1 MSSSGT
7 TERGARRP
15 AWGREWR
22 ISAVPGGWGGAAAFV
37 VTGAAVALLAYDRG
51 SYYYGA
57 WPGGY
62 LGVWRTVVALSGLA
76 AIAVLAGTRGELR
89 LSRPALAA
97 LGAMGLLWAW
107 TAASWLWSDDRAATA
122 TDIRFLLVYVAA
134 LGALILGGAGGR
146 AVPVALGT
154 LAGITAVAS
163 YTLATRLYPGVF
175 GMFTA
180 GSQFGRLYQPIGYW
194 NALGA
199 YTGVGVLLALG
210 FAARAGMLVRMLSAG
225 ALLALAPVVYL
236 TFSRGALI
244 SLAVGL
250 VVMVAIDRR
259 RLQLVAAMAAGSIGA
274 IGAVLAVHAHP
285 ALTIFQRQ
293 LGPQRAQGA
302 ATAARLVTLVPLALG
317 AAALFAGL
325 EARISVPPRVRTLAG
340 AAVVLAACLAVVVG
354 VQRYGSPVGPVR
366 DAISTFN
373 KPAPTFPGG
382 DLNRRFASLSLN
394 GRAVFWKAA
403 WNQFTAHPIIGSGG
417 ATFHK
422 YWMQHRPV
430 KVLVYNAHTLE
441 LETMAELGVVGLLI
455 VLAAIFAPIWAGL
468 RSRAHPLAAAVTA
481 AYVAFMVES
490 SGDWTWQLP
499 GATIAALACAGA
511 VVNLGDDR
519 GAIVLTERWRFAG
532 ALVAGV
538 IAVAGAW
545 AG

>member
-1 MSSSGT
+1 M
-7 TERGARRP
+7 
-15 AWGREWR
+15 
-22 ISAVPGGWGGAAAFV
+22 PGGWGGVAGFV
-37 VTGAAVALLAYDRG
+37 ATGALVALLAYDRG
-51 SYYYGA
+51 GYYYGA

-62 LGVWRTVVALSGLA
+62 LGVWRVVIALSGLA
-76 AIAVLAGTRGELR
+76 AIGVLAGTRGELR

-97 LGAMGLLWAW
+97 GGAMGLLWAW
-107 TAASWLWSDDRAATA
+107 TAASWLWSDDRASTA

-134 LGALILGGAGGR
+134 LGALILGAAGGR
-146 AVPVALGT
+146 AVPVALGA

-175 GMFTA
+175 GMFTS

-199 YTGVGVLLALG
+199 YASVGVLLALG
-210 FAARAGMLVRMLSAG
+210 FAARGGMVVRMLAAA
-225 ALLALAPVVYL
+225 ALLPLAPVVYL

-244 SLAVGL
+244 SLVVGL
-250 VVMVAIDRR
+250 VVMVALDRR
-259 RLQLVAAMAAGSIGA
+259 RLQLIAAMAAGSVGAVGA
-274 IGAVLAVHAHP
+274 ILAVHAHP

-293 LGPQRAQGA
+293 FGPQRTQGA
-302 ATAARLVTLVPLALG
+302 QTAARLVALVPLTLG

-325 EARISVPPRVRTLAG
+325 EARISVPARVRTLAG
-340 AAVVLAACLAVVVG
+340 ACVVLTACLAVAAG
-354 VQRYGSPVGPVR
+354 VHRYGSPVGPVR

-403 WNQFTAHPIIGSGG
+403 WNQFTVHPLIGSGG

-422 YWMQHRPV
+422 YWMAHRPV

-441 LETMAELGVVGLLI
+441 LETMAELGVVGLVI
-455 VLAAIFAPIWAGL
+455 VLAAIFAPIWAGI

-499 GATIAALACAGA
+499 GATIAALACAA
-511 VVNLGDDR
+511 VAVNLGDDR
-519 GAIVLTERWRFAG
+519 RALLLSERWRFVG
-532 ALVAGV
+532 ALIAGV
-538 IAVAGAW
+538 IAVGGAW

>member
-1 MSSSGT
+1 LSSSGT
-7 TERGARRP
+7 VEREGRR
-15 AWGREWR
+15 ATWAREWR
-22 ISAVPGGWGGAAAFV
+22 APAVPGGWGGLAAFAF
-37 VTGAAVALLAYDRG
+37 TGASVGLLAADRG
-51 SYYYGA
+51 GYYFGA

-62 LGVWRTVVALSGLA
+62 LGVWRTAIVASGLVMLG
-76 AIAVLAGTRGELR
+76 ILAGTRGELR
-89 LSRPALAA
+89 LSRSALVAE
-97 LGAMGLLWAW
+97 GAMVLLWAW

-134 LGALILGGAGGR
+134 LGALILAATGGR

-154 LAGITAVAS
+154 LTGITAVAS

-199 YTGVGVLLALG
+199 YAGVGVLLALG
-210 FAARAGMLVRMLSAG
+210 FTARGGMLVRMLAAV
-225 ALLALAPVVYL
+225 ALLPLAPVVYL

-250 VVMVAIDRR
+250 VVMVALDRR
-259 RLQLVAAMAAGSIGA
+259 RLQLVAAMAAGSVGA
-274 IGAVLAVHAHP
+274 IGAILAVHAHP
-285 ALTIFQRQ
+285 ALTAFQRQ
-293 LGPQRAQGA
+293 FGPQKDQGA
-302 ATAARLVTLVPLALG
+302 VVAARLVALVPLAMG

-325 EARISVPPRVRTLAG
+325 EARIRVPPRVRRLAG
-340 AAVVLAACLAVVVG
+340 AVIVLGACLAVAVG
-354 VQRYGSPVGPVR
+354 IQRFGSPVGPVR

-394 GRAVFWKAA
+394 GRTVFWKAA
-403 WNQFTAHPIIGSGG
+403 WNDFTAHPIIGSGG
-417 ATFHK
+417 ATFHR
-422 YWMQHRPV
+422 YWMRHRPV
-430 KVLVYNAHTLE
+430 NVLVYNAHTLE
-441 LETMAELGVVGLLI
+441 LETMAELGVIGLVI
-455 VLAAIFAPIWAGL
+455 VLAAIFAPIWAGV
-468 RSRAHPLAAAVTA
+468 RRRAHPLAAAVTA

-499 GATIAALACAGA
+499 GATIASLACAA
-511 VVNLGDDR
+511 VIVNLGEDR
-519 GAIVLTERWRFAG
+519 KTVVLSERWRFGG
-532 ALVAGV
+532 ALLAGV
-538 IAVAGAW
+538 VVVAGAW

>member
-1 MSSSGT
+1 LSGSGT
-7 TERGARRP
+7 IERGTRRP
-15 AWGREWR
+15 LAGREWPVPT
-22 ISAVPGGWGGAAAFV
+22 VPGGPAGAAAFV
-37 VTGAAVALLAYDRG
+37 LTGAAVALLAYDRG
-51 SYYYGA
+51 GYYFGA

-62 LGVWRTVVALSGLA
+62 LGVWRIVTVVSGLA
-76 AIAVLAGTRGELR
+76 AIGVLAGTRGELR
-89 LSRPALAA
+89 LSRPALVAG
-97 LGAMGLLWAW
+97 GAMALLWAW
-107 TAASWLWSDDRAATA
+107 TAASWLWSDDRSATA
-122 TDIRFLLVYVAA
+122 TDIRFLLVYAAA
-134 LGALILGGAGGR
+134 LGALILGAASGR

-154 LAGITAVAS
+154 LTGITAVAS
-163 YTLATRLYPGVF
+163 YALATRLYPGVF

-199 YTGVGVLLALG
+199 YAGVGVLLALG
-210 FAARAGMLVRMLSAG
+210 FTARAGMLVRMLAAA
-225 ALLALAPVVYL
+225 ALVPLAAVVYL

-244 SLAVGL
+244 SLGIGL
-250 VVMVAIDRR
+250 IVMVALDRR
-259 RLQLVAAMAAGSIGA
+259 RLQLLAGMAAGSIGA
-274 IGAVLAVHAHP
+274 IGAVVAVHAHP

-293 LGPQRAQGA
+293 LGPQRTEGA
-302 ATAARLVTLVPLALG
+302 ATAARLVALVPLAMG

-340 AAVVLAACLAVVVG
+340 AVVVLAACLAVAVG
-354 VQRYGSPVGPVR
+354 IHRYGSPVGPVR
-366 DAISTFN
+366 DAVSTFN

-403 WNQFTAHPIIGSGG
+403 WNDFTAHPVIGSGG
-417 ATFHK
+417 ATFHR
-422 YWMQHRPV
+422 YWMHHRPV
-430 KVLVYNAHTLE
+430 KVLVYNAHSLE
-441 LETMAELGVVGLLI
+441 LETMAELGVIGLLI
-455 VLAAIFAPIWAGL
+455 VLAAILAPIWAGV

-499 GATIAALACAGA
+499 GATIAALACAA
-511 VVNLGDDR
+511 VVVNLGDDR
-519 GAIVLTERWRFAG
+519 TAIALSERWRLVGAVAAG
-532 ALVAGV
+532 I

>member
-1 MSSSGT
+1 M
-7 TERGARRP
+7 
-15 AWGREWR
+15 
-22 ISAVPGGWGGAAAFV
+22 AAFT

-51 SYYYGA
+51 GYYYGA

-62 LGVWRTVVALSGLA
+62 LGVWRTVIALSGLA
-76 AIAVLAGTRGELR
+76 AIGILAGTRGELR
-89 LSRPALAA
+89 VPRSALVAG
-97 LGAMGLLWAW
+97 GAMALLWAW
-107 TAASWLWSDDRAATA
+107 TAMSWLWSDDRAATA

-134 LGALILGGAGGR
+134 LGALILGASGGR

-163 YTLATRLYPGVF
+163 YATATRLYPGVF

-199 YTGVGVLLALG
+199 YAAVGVLLALG
-210 FAARAGMLVRMLSAG
+210 FAARGGMLVRMLAAA
-225 ALLALAPVVYL
+225 ALLPLAPVVYL

-244 SLAVGL
+244 SLGVGL

-259 RLQLVAAMAAGSIGA
+259 RVQLVAAMAAGSVGA
-274 IGAVLAVHAHP
+274 IGAVLAIHAHP
-285 ALTIFQRQ
+285 ALTAFQRQ
-293 LGPQRAQGA
+293 FGPQKLQGA
-302 ATAARLVTLVPLALG
+302 ATAARLVTLAPLAMG

-325 EARISVPPRVRTLAG
+325 EARIAVPPRIRTLAG
-340 AAVVLAACLAVVVG
+340 VGIVLAAGAAVALG

-366 DAISTFN
+366 EAISTLH

-403 WNQFTAHPIIGSGG
+403 WHDFTSHPVIGSGG
-417 ATFHK
+417 ATFHH
-422 YWMQHRPV
+422 YWMRHRPV
-430 KVLVYNAHTLE
+430 DVLVYNAHSLE
-441 LETMAELGVVGLLI
+441 LETMAELGVIGLVI
-455 VLAAIFAPIWAGL
+455 VLPAIFAPIWAGV
-468 RSRAHPLAAAVTA
+468 RRRAHPLAAAVTA
-481 AYVAFMVES
+481 AYVAYMVES

-499 GATIAALACAGA
+499 GATLAALACAAA
-511 VVNLGDDR
+511 VMNLGDDPK
-519 GAIVLTERWRFAG
+519 AVVLSERWRFAG
-532 ALVAGV
+532 AVVAGA

>member
-1 MSSSGT
+1 LSSSGT
-7 TERGARRP
+7 LERDTRRP
-15 AWGREWR
+15 GWASGWH
-22 ISAVPGGWGGAAAFV
+22 IPAVPGGLGGAAAFA
-37 VTGAAVALLAYDRG
+37 VTGATVALLAYDRG
-51 SYYYGA
+51 GYYYGA

-62 LGVWRTVVALSGLA
+62 LGVWRTVIALSGVA
-76 AIAVLAGTRGELR
+76 ALGILAGTRGELR
-89 LSRPALAA
+89 LSRSALVAG
-97 LGAMGLLWAW
+97 GAMALLWAW
-107 TAASWLWSDDRAATA
+107 TAASWLWSDDRAATS

-134 LGALILGGAGGR
+134 LGALILGATGGR

-154 LAGITAVAS
+154 LTGITAVAS
-163 YTLATRLYPGVF
+163 YGIATRLYPGVF
-175 GMFTA
+175 GMFTS

-199 YTGVGVLLALG
+199 YASVGVLLALG
-210 FAARAGMLVRMLSAG
+210 FAARGGMLVRMLAAA
-225 ALLALAPVVYL
+225 ALLPLASVVYL

-244 SLAVGL
+244 SLALGL
-250 VVMVAIDRR
+250 VVMVAVDRH
-259 RLQLVAAMAAGSIGA
+259 RLQLVAAMAAGSVGA
-274 IGAVLAVHAHP
+274 IGAIIAVHAHP

-293 LGPQRAQGA
+293 LGPQRVQGA
-302 ATAARLVTLVPLALG
+302 ATAARLVALVPLAMG

-340 AAVVLAACLAVVVG
+340 AGVILAACLAVAVG
-354 VQRYGSPVGPVR
+354 VQHYGSPVGPVR

-403 WNQFTAHPIIGSGG
+403 WNEFTAHPVAGSGG
-417 ATFHK
+417 ATFHR

-441 LETMAELGVVGLLI
+441 LETMAELGVIGLVI
-455 VLAAIFAPIWAGL
+455 VLAAIIAPIWAGV
-468 RSRAHPLAAAVTA
+468 RRRAHPLAAAVTA

-499 GATIAALACAGA
+499 GATIAALACAA
-511 VVNLGDDR
+511 VIVNLGDDR
-519 GAIVLTERWRFAG
+519 KAVVLSERWKFAG

>member
-1 MSSSGT
+1 LSSSGT
-7 TERGARRP
+7 IEHGTRRSVLS
-15 AWGREWR
+15 REWR
-22 ISAVPGGWGGAAAFV
+22 GQAVPGGWGGVAAYV
-37 VTGAAVALLAYDRG
+37 LTGAAVALLAYDRG
-51 SYYYGA
+51 GYYFGA

-62 LGVWRTVVALSGLA
+62 LGVWRIAIAASGLA
-76 AIAVLAGTRGELR
+76 AIGVLAGTRGELR
-89 LSRPALAA
+89 LSRPALVAG
-97 LGAMGLLWAW
+97 GAMALLWAW
-107 TAASWLWSDDRAATA
+107 TAASWLWSDDRSATA

-134 LGALILGGAGGR
+134 LGALILGAAGGR

-154 LAGITAVAS
+154 LTGITAVAS
-163 YTLATRLYPGVF
+163 YAVATRLYPGVF
-175 GMFTA
+175 GMFTS

-210 FAARAGMLVRMLSAG
+210 FAARAGMLVRMLAAA
-225 ALLALAPVVYL
+225 ALLPLAAVVYL

-244 SLAVGL
+244 SLAIGL

-259 RLQLVAAMAAGSIGA
+259 RLQLVAGMAAGSVGA
-274 IGAVLAVHAHP
+274 IGAVVAVHAHP

-293 LGPQRAQGA
+293 FGPQRSQGA
-302 ATAARLVTLVPLALG
+302 ATAARLVALVPLALG

-325 EARISVPPRVRTLAG
+325 EARVAVPPRVRKLAG
-340 AAVVLAACLAVVVG
+340 AAVILAACLAVAVG
-354 VQRYGSPVGPVR
+354 IHRYGSPVGPVR

-403 WNQFTAHPIIGSGG
+403 WNDFTAHPIIGSGG

-422 YWMQHRPV
+422 YWMHHRPV
-430 KVLVYNAHTLE
+430 DVLVYNAHSLE
-441 LETMAELGVVGLLI
+441 LETMAELGVIGLLI
-455 VLAAIFAPIWAGL
+455 VLAAIFAPVWAGV

-499 GATIAALACAGA
+499 GATLAALACAGA
-511 VVNLGDDR
+511 VVNLGDDEK
-519 GAIVLTERWRFAG
+519 AIVLTERWRFAG
-532 ALVAGV
+532 AAVAGI
-538 IAVAGAW
+538 IAVAGVW